1 MKHRSLFSKF
11 LPALGLVTM
20 TGTAFAGP
28 NLVTN
33 GSFETT
39 TLTTKGNFAGRVT
52 GWNGGSALTYLDT
65 PGTAD
70 NGAYLSVYGPFPTTS
85 PDGGN
90 FVEADGDPNYNSAI
104 SQVLSGLII
113 GTDYT
118 LTFDQAAGQ
127 QVGFTGPTTEQWAV
141 TFGGVTQRSSLFSL
155 PQGGVGPWQQQSMTF
170 EAAAATQTLSFLAVG
185 TPNGAPPISFLDG
198 VSVTAVPEPASL
210 ELMGTGLL
218 ALGVVLGLR
227 RRGARSAAA

>member
-1 MKHRSLFSKF
+1 MRHTLFSKL
-11 LPALGLVTM
+11 LPAVALVAM
-20 TGTAFAGP
+20 TSTAVAGP
-28 NLVTN
+28 NLVSN
-33 GSFETT
+33 GSFESTK
-39 TLTTKGNFAGRVT
+39 LTTKGNFAGNVS
-52 GWNGGSALTYLDT
+52 GWSGGSALTFLDT

-70 NGAYLSVYGPFPTTS
+70 NGAYLTVYGPFPTTS

-104 SQVLSGLII
+104 SQMLSGLTV
-113 GTDYT
+113 GADYT

-127 QVGFTGPTTEQWAV
+127 QAGFTGPTTEQWAV

-155 PQGGVGPWQQQSMTF
+155 PQGGVGPWQQQTMTF
-170 EAAAATQTLSFLAVG
+170 QANAATQTLSFLAVG

-210 ELMGTGLL
+210 VLMGTGLL

-227 RRGARSAAA
+227 RRGTRSITA

>member
-1 MKHRSLFSKF
+1 MRLHSFCSKF
-11 LPALGLVTM
+11 LPVAALVAM
-20 TGTAFAGP
+20 TGTAVAGP

-33 GSFETT
+33 GSFENT
-39 TLTTKGNFAGRVT
+39 TLSTKDTFNGHVS
-52 GWNGGSALTYLDT
+52 GWSGGSALTFLDT

-70 NGAYLSVYGPFPTTS
+70 NGAYLSVYGPFPKTS

-104 SQVLSGLII
+104 SQVLSGLTI
-113 GTDYT
+113 GTDYS
-118 LTFDQAAGQ
+118 LIFDQAAGQ

-170 EAAAATQTLSFLAVG
+170 RASAATQTLSFLAVG

-210 ELMGTGLL
+210 VLMGTGLL
-218 ALGVVLGLR
+218 VLGVVLGLR
-227 RRGARSAAA
+227 RRGTRPNLA

>member
-1 MKHRSLFSKF
+1 MRIHSLFSKF
-11 LPALGLVTM
+11 LPVVALVTM
-20 TGTAFAGP
+20 TGTAAAGP

-33 GSFETT
+33 GSFENT
-39 TLTTKGNFAGRVT
+39 TLSTKGNFAGHVS
-52 GWNGGSALTYLDT
+52 GWSGGSALTYLDT

-70 NGAYLSVYGPFPTTS
+70 NGAYLSVYGPFPKTS

-104 SQVLSGLII
+104 YQVLSGLTV
-113 GTDYT
+113 GADYT

-127 QVGFTGPTTEQWAV
+127 QAGFTGPTTEQWAV
-141 TFGGVTQRSSLFSL
+141 TFGGVTQDSSKFSL
-155 PQGGVGPWQQQSMTF
+155 PQGGVGPWQQQTMTF
-170 EAAAATQTLSFLAVG
+170 EAKAATQTLSFLAIG

-198 VSVTAVPEPASL
+198 VSMTAVPEPASL
-210 ELMGTGLL
+210 VLMGTGLL

-227 RRGARSAAA
+227 RRGARPVGA

>member
-1 MKHRSLFSKF
+1 MRFHSLFSKL
-11 LPALGLVTM
+11 LPAVALVTM
-20 TGTAFAGP
+20 TGTAMAGP

-33 GSFETT
+33 GSFEST
-39 TLTTKGNFAGRVT
+39 TLTTKGTFNGNVS
-52 GWNGGSALTYLDT
+52 GWSGGSALTFLDT

-70 NGAYLSVYGPFPTTS
+70 NGSYLSVYGPFPKTS

-104 SQVLSGLII
+104 SQVLSGLTV
-113 GTDYT
+113 GADYT

-127 QVGFTGPTTEQWAV
+127 QAGFTGPTTEQWAV
-141 TFGGVTQRSSLFSL
+141 TFGGVTQDSSKFSL
-155 PQGGVGPWQQQSMTF
+155 PQGGVGAWQQQTMTF
-170 EAAAATQTLSFLAVG
+170 EAKATTQTLSFLAIG

-198 VSVTAVPEPASL
+198 VSMTAVPEPASL
-210 ELMGTGLL
+210 VLMGTGLL

-227 RRGARSAAA
+227 RRGARPVSA